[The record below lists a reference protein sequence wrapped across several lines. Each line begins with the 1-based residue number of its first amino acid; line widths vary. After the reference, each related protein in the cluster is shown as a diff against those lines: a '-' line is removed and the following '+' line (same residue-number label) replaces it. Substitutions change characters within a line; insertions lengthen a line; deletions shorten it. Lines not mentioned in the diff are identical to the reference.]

1 MDRLSAPDQGASQG
15 PFEPLG
21 SIGVE
26 INLTATS
33 LATEKISVTTQL
45 ATQLHK
51 SRCKSNGLEV
61 Y

>member
-1 MDRLSAPDQGASQG
+1 VLSRTTSLRITKQFDGPDVW
-15 PFEPLG
+15 FLVV
-21 SIGVE
+21 I
-26 INLTATS
+26 L

-45 ATQLHK
+45 ATQLHE